1 MIISLKLDLAQVP
14 PDPRFSLSV
23 LLIFGMVL
31 SSHHTDFSSLTRF
44 KRCINSIDFSDYL
57 EFV

>member
-1 MIISLKLDLAQVP
+1 MRFLSIIALVLS
-14 PDPRFSLSV
+14 DPRV
-23 LLIFGMVL
+23 VDVWNGL
-31 SSHHTDFSSLTRF
+31 SSHHTDFSSLARF

>member
-1 MIISLKLDLAQVP
+1 MYRNLGFFIA
-14 PDPRFSLSV
+14 
-23 LLIFGMVL
+23 
-31 SSHHTDFSSLTRF
+31 TYRF